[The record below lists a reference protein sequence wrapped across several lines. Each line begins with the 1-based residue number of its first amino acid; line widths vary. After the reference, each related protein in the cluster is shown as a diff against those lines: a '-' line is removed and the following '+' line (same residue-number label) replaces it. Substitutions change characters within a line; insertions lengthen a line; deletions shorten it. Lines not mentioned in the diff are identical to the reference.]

1 MEYEQLRRKIESQAR
16 ELSYFTT
23 DQMNK
28 ISNKLSD
35 DDKQK
40 WQNVMARFA
49 DQNRSDLETET
60 SLLLFNSSQSP
71 SSFYS
76 KFNGSRWLSI
86 LA

>member
-1 MEYEQLRRKIESQAR
+1 LEYEQLRRKIESQAR

-28 ISNKLSD
+28 IAYKLSD

-49 DQNRSDLETET
+49 DQNRSVLEIET
-60 SLLLFNSSQSP
+60 SLLLFNSSQSS

-76 KFNGSRWLSI
+76 
-86 LA
+86 